1 MLTSPGR
8 SRVLVYLRH
17 VGKCGRA
24 AGTATNGRILGRL
37 TTVRRLLP
45 QLLWVTGYRLP
56 VGASLVPADQ
66 FTQATS
72 PQFLPVHLLHH
83 TRSCSFVML
92 FDRFPPRMD
101 PNVPN
106 RLPQDSDDEDSI
118 LVSTPTLRDLTSL
131 RISDVTPSHIVWTF
145 TKLRPEYMGGAWAFP
160 KRLCRSYHGDS
171 ANQCEDSQNLL
182 VDM

>member
-37 TTVRRLLP
+37 TTVRRPLP
-45 QLLWVTGYRLP
+45 QLLWVTGYQWAPPSFQLTN
-56 VGASLVPADQ
+56 SLKP
-66 FTQATS
+66 
-72 PQFLPVHLLHH
+72 PHH
-83 TRSCSFVML
+83 TVFACPPPPPYSFLLFLSCYST
-92 FDRFPPRMD
+92 DPPLRMD

-118 LVSTPTLRDLTSL
+118 SVSTPTLRDLTSL
-131 RISDVTPSHIVWTF
+131 RISDDTLTYRVDLHKITAGIHGGC
-145 TKLRPEYMGGAWAFP
+145 MGLSQETMSIISWRFCEP
-160 KRLCRSYHGDS
+160 MRRLSKPAR
-171 ANQCEDSQNLL
+171 
-182 VDM
+182 